1 MPCGGSSRPPWRGM
15 EDDPEARGLSQ
26 SRAQNPGSNF
36 ACGAAMPQPEFLDL
50 SAIIPMVVFLIW
62 AVLGD

>member
-1 MPCGGSSRPPWRGM
+1 M